1 MFLGA
6 MPRRPEKEEAY
17 KELRKNLIRLGLWIS
32 FIRSIPY
39 AIHFLTPKNDHIELS
54 L

>member
-6 MPRRPEKEEAY
+6 MPRRPEKAEAY
-17 KELRKNLIRLGLWIS
+17 KELRKNLIRLGLWVA

-39 AIHFLTPKNDHIELS
+39 AIHFLSPNKDRIELT